1 MTVEGC
7 RNAMY
12 SALSD
17 SNKTDLDN
25 INCRNE
31 LLKSL
36 TEKIKVFD
44 ELYSSL

>member
-1 MTVEGC
+1 MNVEGY

-12 SALSD
+12 GALSGC
-17 SNKTDLDN
+17 NKTDLDN

-36 TEKIKVFD
+36 TKKIKVFD
-44 ELYSSL
+44 ELNSSL